1 MHGLRDIAPVML
13 ATVPFGLVFGA
24 LATKEGLSVGE
35 SLLMSGLVY
44 AGSSQFVALE
54 FWAHPLPFWTI
65 LFSVLA
71 VNLRHVLYSAALGR
85 KMGHWSPA
93 ARLSG
98 FALLVD
104 PTFAIADLK
113 GGPRLSAAYYFG
125 LFAAALCQL
134 DRHDRVGRDLR
145 QPDPAAGSSWPRFCG
160 DRLFHLSGGRVP
172 PAPEC
177 FRDRPGQRRGL
188 DARLLQRRP
197 ALAYRRRR
205 GRRDGRGGGSDRLA
219 ERAGMTD
226 ELAAIVLIASL
237 GLATYGTRIA
247 GHLVL
252 SRFDR
257 LDPRID
263 AALDAVPAAVMT
275 CHRRAARAD
284 LRLGGS
290 AGRRGHRDGVVPPA
304 DPLDTGHWNRRGDS
318 AAGARSLMPSGS
330 DLGGVCLYSPRP
342 ACWRQFPGLERQVN
356 TAVEQHRG
364 DR

>member
-24 LATKEGLSVGE
+24 LATKEGLSISE

-125 LFAAALCQL
+125 LSLPLYLNWIVMAAL
-134 DRHDRVGRDLR
+134 G
-145 QPDPAAGSSWPRFCG
+145 AIFGSLIR
-160 DRLFHLSGGRVP
+160 R
-172 PAPEC
+172 PEAL
-177 FRDRPGQRRGL
+177 GL
-188 DARLLQRRP
+188 DFVVTAYFIYLVVGFRQRP
-197 ALAYRRRR
+197 NAF
-205 GRRDGRGGGSDRLA
+205 
-219 ERAGMTD
+219 
-226 ELAAIVLIASL
+226 AIVLASSAGSIL
-237 GLATYGTRIA
+237 VYFSAGPPWHIA
-247 GHLVL
+247 GG
-252 SRFDR
+252 
-257 LDPRID
+257 
-263 AALDAVPAAVMT
+263 AVAGMAAAVMLT
-275 CHRRAARAD
+275 
-284 LRLGGS
+284 S
-290 AGRRGHRDGVVPPA
+290 
-304 DPLDTGHWNRRGDS
+304 W
-318 AAGARSLMPSGS
+318 RS
-330 DLGGVCLYSPRP
+330 RP
-342 ACWRQFPGLERQVN
+342 A
-356 TAVEQHRG
+356 
-364 DR
+364 